1 MNVSELDF
9 DIRVGLS
16 KVEENIV
23 GLADKEKECVVD
35 AYNKVHA
42 DGKIQ

>member
-23 GLADKEKECVVD
+23 CLADKEKERVVD

>member
-23 GLADKEKECVVD
+23 GLSDKECLGIKL
-35 AYNKVHA
+35 KKHM
-42 DGKIQ
+42 I